1 MKALKHA
8 LVVMDKPK
16 HDQIGF
22 QRALALGKALE
33 ASGEG
38 APELQLKAFVY
49 NPAVTDSSLDVRDQ
63 TTLKRT
69 LTQSRKTWLAEQVA
83 KAEAQGLKAK
93 GDAVWTEALARW
105 TCDAVDSS
113 AVDLVVKTVHKS
125 KTLTHTPAD
134 WTLLRQCP
142 APVLLCTRKRWAKAP
157 KVLVALD
164 LKRKDRNHARLNKK
178 AIEAGCKI
186 ASLFGGEVHLVYTI
200 TVSSVLSD
208 LDIVDA
214 RKIQKAAATQA
225 KEAMEALAAPYGIPK
240 ANMHLPLGKVGQGVN
255 NTAAKLKADLLVMG
269 TTGKTGLK
277 GLVLGNAAE
286 KVLTRAQCD
295 ILALKP

>member
-16 HDQIGF
+16 HDQIAF

-33 ASGEG
+33 AAGDG

-49 NPAVTDSSLDVRDQ
+49 NQAVTDSSLDVRDQ

-69 LTQSRKTWLAEQVA
+69 LTQTRKTWLAEQVA

-214 RKIQKAAATQA
+214 RKVQKAA
-225 KEAMEALAAPYGIPK
+225 
-240 ANMHLPLGKVGQGVN
+240 N
-255 NTAAKLKADLLVMG
+255 
-269 TTGKTGLK
+269 
-277 GLVLGNAAE
+277 
-286 KVLTRAQCD
+286 
-295 ILALKP
+295 

>member
-16 HDQIGF
+16 HDQMAF
-22 QRALALGKALE
+22 ERALTLGKAL
-33 ASGEG
+33 AAAGEG
-38 APELQLKAFVY
+38 KPELQLKAFVY
-49 NPAVTDSSLDVRDQ
+49 NEAVMDSSLDVRDQ
-63 TTLKRT
+63 TALRRT
-69 LTQSRKTWLAEQVA
+69 LTQTRKTWLAEQVT
-83 KAEAQGLKAK
+83 KAEAQGLRAK

-105 TCDAVDSS
+105 TCDAAERG
-113 AVDLVVKTVHKS
+113 AVDLVVKTIHKS

-134 WTLLRQCP
+134 WTLLRQCR

-214 RKIQKAAATQA
+214 RKVQKAAATQA

>member
-1 MKALKHA
+1 VKALKHA
-8 LVVMDKPK
+8 LVIMDKPK
-16 HDQIGF
+16 HEQIAF
-22 QRALALGKALE
+22 NRAQQLAKALADA
-33 ASGEG
+33 GES

-49 NPAVTDSSLDVRDQ
+49 NEAVTDAALDVRDQ
-63 TTLKRT
+63 TALKRS
-69 LTQSRKTWLAEQVA
+69 LTRTRKTWLEEQVA
-83 KAEAQGLKAK
+83 AAQAKGLSAK

-105 TCDAVDSS
+105 TCEAVESN
-113 AVDLVVKTVHKS
+113 AIDLVVKTVHKS

-134 WTLLRQCP
+134 WTLLRQCQ
-142 APVLLCTRKRWAKAP
+142 APLLLCTRKRWSKAP

-186 ASLFGGEVHLVYTI
+186 AALFGGEVHLVYTI

-214 RKIQKAAATQA
+214 RKLQKAAATQA
-225 KEAMEALAAPYGIPK
+225 QEAMEALAKPYGIPK
-240 ANMHLPLGKVGQGVN
+240 SQMHLPLGKVGQGVN
-255 NTAAKLKADLLVMG
+255 NVAGKIKADLLVMG

-277 GLVLGNAAE
+277 GLVLGNSAE